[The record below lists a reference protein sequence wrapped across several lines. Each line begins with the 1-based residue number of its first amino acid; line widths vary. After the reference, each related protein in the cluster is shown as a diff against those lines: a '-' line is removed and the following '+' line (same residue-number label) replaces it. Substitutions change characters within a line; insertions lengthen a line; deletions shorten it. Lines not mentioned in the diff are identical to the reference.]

1 MTALL
6 LASYRAVTVAR
17 STEHAA
23 PHPSAEPL
31 IGADD
36 YTEAYYL
43 ESVEGYEQFRASG
56 GRAISPRL
64 ERALTLAD
72 LRPGQRVLDV
82 GCGRGDVLRS
92 AAARGAYALGIDYA
106 HAAMRLVADVLASS
120 PGGERTAVARMDAT
134 RLALRPQSFDV
145 ALMLDV
151 VEHLYQPDLERALA
165 EAHAALKPDGRLII
179 HTSPNRVY
187 EDAVYP
193 YYVRNVH
200 RALLNTAQTLHL
212 PNDFLNEIVL
222 PTGRLPPHDEY
233 ERRLHV
239 NPQSRAS
246 LRNTLRRQGFRV
258 RTIDYWEPP
267 PPAFLAFHIKRLSV
281 QFRLLDAV
289 RFLRPFSRYPPL
301 NRLFSNHIWIVAERR

>member
-1 MTALL
+1 
-6 LASYRAVTVAR
+6 VPR
-17 STEHAA
+17 STEHAS
-23 PHPSAEPL
+23 PRPPDEPPVA
-31 IGADD
+31 ADD

-43 ESVEGYEQFRASG
+43 ESVEGYEQFRASAG
-56 GRAISPRL
+56 QAISPRL
-64 ERALTLAD
+64 ERALALAD
-72 LRPGQRVLDV
+72 LRPGRRVLDI

-92 AAARGAYALGIDYA
+92 AAARGAYALGIDYS
-106 HAAMRLVADVLASS
+106 HAAMRLVADVLGRSRNGHRA
-120 PGGERTAVARMDAT
+120 GVARMDAT

-165 EAHAALKPDGRLII
+165 EAHTALKPGGRLVI

-187 EDAVYP
+187 EDVVYP

-200 RALLNTAQTLHL
+200 SALLNTARALHL
-212 PNDFLNEIVL
+212 PNGFLNEIVL
-222 PTGRLPPHDEY
+222 PTERLPPHDEY

-246 LRNTLRRQGFRV
+246 LRDALRRHRFRI

-289 RFLRPFSRYPPL
+289 RFLRPFSRFPPL